1 MNPLKFK
8 LRETFTAN
16 LKRLATIDKIIV
28 SEVREAI
35 EILLEGDSLPD
46 DFQDHPLTRK
56 MSGYREFHLRDT
68 PKGNVPN
75 ESTDVLVVYR
85 IDEVELVLIGIRVGS
100 QDRLFPG
107 QNRANTY
114 RKNEGL
120 NEN

>member
-1 MNPLKFK
+1 MKPLRFK
-8 LRETFTAN
+8 PRSTFTAD
-16 LKRLATIDKIIV
+16 LKRLATIDKTIV

-68 PKGNVPN
+68 PKGNGPN

-100 QDRLFPG
+100 HDRLFPG
-107 QNRANTY
+107 KNRAKTY
-114 RKNEGL
+114 RKNEEL
-120 NEN
+120 DKN